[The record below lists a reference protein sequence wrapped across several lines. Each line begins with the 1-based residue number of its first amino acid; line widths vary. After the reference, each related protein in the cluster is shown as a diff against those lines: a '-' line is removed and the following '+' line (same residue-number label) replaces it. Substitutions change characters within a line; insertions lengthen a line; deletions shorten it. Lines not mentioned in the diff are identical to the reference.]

1 MRHYNWAW
9 WRKINIIQRVVQDI
23 ERIMPSNAGG
33 QPLTEEGW
41 TPMGETYYGKRRFPL
56 YALSSQALSCSPFPI
71 HWKQTLPSCPPKRE
85 SIPTC
90 TNHRNWVLC
99 SYQNPSV
106 ELGKLK
112 IFFFFCEVRFFLCE
126 VWFFCVCVWSLFT
139 AAGDH
144 WLLNHFPTP
153 KLTTL
158 GRKAETVES
167 TQIHEMERDPLCTTF
182 KARWLTNISVYLN

>member
-33 QPLTEEGW
+33 HPLTEEGW

-112 IFFFFCEVRFFLCE
+112 IFFFFFWSSIFF
-126 VWFFCVCVWSLFT
+126 VWSLIFVCVCVKFVHSCWWSLT
-139 AAGDH
+139 PQPLSHPKAYYTGKKSRDSGKYTNTRDGKRSPLH
-144 WLLNHFPTP
+144 HF
-153 KLTTL
+153 
-158 GRKAETVES
+158 
-167 TQIHEMERDPLCTTF
+167 
-182 KARWLTNISVYLN
+182 

>member
-112 IFFFFCEVRFFLCE
+112 IFFFFVKFD
-126 VWFFCVCVWSLFT
+126 FFCVKFDFFVCVCEVCSQ
-139 AAGDH
+139 
-144 WLLNHFPTP
+144 LLVITD
-153 KLTTL
+153 
-158 GRKAETVES
+158 S
-167 TQIHEMERDPLCTTF
+167 STTF
-182 KARWLTNISVYLN
+182 PPQSLLHWEEKQRQWKVHKYTRWKEIPFAPLLRPDGSLTYLCI